1 MTNEDLIMI
10 LIAFLLGYVD
20 DINKPKE
27 YYYGDTHN
35 VILVDKKYQCPTYC
49 AVDHNHYVYF
59 SSDSN
64 GMTIDQER
72 LGPRY
77 KPPKKDKQRTLQ

>member
-35 VILVDKKYQCPTYC
+35 VILVDKKYQCPTYS
-49 AVDHNHYVYF
+49 AVDHIHHVHF
-59 SSDSN
+59 EGSSF
-64 GMTIDQER
+64 GMIIDENL
-72 LGPRY
+72 LGARV
-77 KPPKKDKQRTLQ
+77 KIKKNRKK